1 MTFHYGYYY
10 WNYLQ
15 NNNKSEQQIR
25 QLENGI
31 FVTGIAM
38 PVVTLN
44 FGILYFFEKILRTQT
59 SNFVPIMLYYCL
71 FGVA

>member
-38 PVVTLN
+38 PVETLN
-44 FGILYFFEKILRTQT
+44 FGILYFFEKK
-59 SNFVPIMLYYCL
+59 F
-71 FGVA
+71 